1 MLPSLALPR
10 RLSPVA
16 RAAFLAVAG
25 GALAAAPAQADVNW
39 RACGQPQ
46 GFQCGRVSV
55 PLDYAGGTSGAVS
68 LNVTRAVASN
78 NPERSAVVALAGGPG
93 QAAAPLAPDFA
104 STLAPALTTRD
115 LLVFDQRGTGQSSP
129 LACGAFSNNS
139 TSSLTALAGQ
149 CAAQLGPNRRFF
161 TTNDSAQDIE
171 SLRVAAGYEKLVIY
185 GVSYGTKVALA
196 YAAAYPQR
204 VERLVLDSVVTPE
217 GPDPLQRSTFGAM
230 GRVLGELCSRNACR
244 GVTASASGDLR
255 RVVRQLAR
263 ADLRG
268 SYVTPSG
275 RIRSGTFDRDALL
288 NVLVAGDLN
297 PTLRAE
303 LPAALNSAT
312 RGDRWPLTRLV
323 ARLSGLTASQAPDEG
338 VNTAL
343 YAATTCEEIAFPW
356 SRDADA
362 RTRVAQLRAALNGI
376 STSAFLPFDRA
387 TAAASSL
394 LQLCE
399 GWPTPAPAPVVNGN
413 LPPAQTLILNGNA
426 DLRTPLE
433 DAQAVGARISGSQT
447 IGVPYTGHSVLGS
460 EFSDED
466 CAKRAV
472 RQFFGGQPVSRCTNV
487 SNVFAPVPRA
497 PTSIRSTPRVR
508 GVSGVRGRTIA
519 AVLLTATDMR
529 RQVIG
534 TTLDLGRSPRAVGGL
549 RGGRATVSGGTQ
561 RLQNVRYVPGV
572 RVSGTVRS
580 NGNGSLRVSGG
591 GAASGTVTIS
601 SGGSV
606 IVARVG
612 GRRSRIV
619 LGGSSS
625 LRPNLA
631 LPDTATLLRHHALRH
646 AGSPAA

>member
-1 MLPSLALPR
+1 MLPSLALHRR
-10 RLSPVA
+10 RLSP
-16 RAAFLAVAG
+16 AAFAAFFAAVVSGIAATP
-25 GALAAAPAQADVNW
+25 ALADVAW

-46 GFQCGRVSV
+46 GFQCGRVAV
-55 PLDYAGGTSGAVS
+55 PLDYTGASTGAVA
-68 LNVTRAVASN
+68 LNVTRTVAAN

-93 QAAAPLAPDFA
+93 QAAVPLSTDFA
-104 STLAPALTTRD
+104 STLAPALATRD

-129 LACGAFSNNS
+129 LTCGAFSSNS
-139 TSSLTALAGQ
+139 ASSLTTLAGR
-149 CAAQLGPNRRFF
+149 CASQLGANRRFF

-217 GPDPLQRSTFGAM
+217 GPDPLQRSTFGAIK
-230 GRVLGELCSRNACR
+230 RVLGELCSRNACR
-244 GVTASASGDLR
+244 GVTTSATSDLR

-268 SYVTPSG
+268 SYVAPNA

-288 NVLVAGDLN
+288 SVLVAGDLN
-297 PTLRAE
+297 PTMRAE
-303 LPAALNSAT
+303 LPAALRSAT

-323 ARLSGLTASQAPDEG
+323 ARTAGLTASQAPDEG

-343 YAATTCEEIAFPW
+343 YAATTCEELAFPW
-356 SRDADA
+356 AREADA
-362 RTRVAQLRAALNGI
+362 RTRVGQLRAALNGL
-376 STSAFLPFDRA
+376 SPNAFLPFDRA
-387 TAAASSL
+387 TAAASTL

-399 GWPTPAPAPVVNGN
+399 GWPTPLPAPAVNGN
-413 LPPAQTLILNGNA
+413 LPPAATLLLNGNA

-447 IGVPYTGHSVLGS
+447 VGVPYTGHSVLGS

-472 RQFFGGQPVSRCTNV
+472 QQFFGGQPVSQCTNTANLF
-487 SNVFAPVPRA
+487 SPVPRA
-497 PTSIRSTPRVR
+497 PTSLRSTPTVR
-508 GVSGVRGRTIA
+508 GVSGVRSRTIA
-519 AVLLTATDMR
+519 AVLLTATDVR

-534 TTLDLGRSPRAVGGL
+534 ATLDFGRSPRAVGGL

-580 NGNGSLRVSGG
+580 NGNASLRVRGG

-601 SGGSV
+601 SGGRV

-619 LGGSSS
+619 LGNSSS
-625 LRPNLA
+625 LRADLA
-631 LPDTATLLRHHALRH
+631 LPDTERLLRHHALRH
-646 AGSPAA
+646 AG